1 MLRFRLNIL
10 SLDEAEARSLGANTI
25 RERWLVFCLIAVI
38 VGSQVAVSGIIGWV
52 GIVIPHAARLLV
64 GHDHRALLPAA
75 AVLGAGFMVCID
87 TLART
92 ATAAEIPLGVIT
104 ALVGA
109 PIFAALLRHHY
120 RERTGS

>member
-1 MLRFRLNIL
+1 
-10 SLDEAEARSLGANTI
+10 EARSLGANTI
-25 RERWLVFCLIAVI
+25 RERWLVFCLISVI
-38 VGSQVAVSGIIGWV
+38 VGSQVAVSGIIVWI

-75 AVLGAGFMVCID
+75 AVLGSGFMVCID

-104 ALVGA
+104 SLVGA

>member
-1 MLRFRLNIL
+1 
-10 SLDEAEARSLGANTI
+10 
-25 RERWLVFCLIAVI
+25 
-38 VGSQVAVSGIIGWV
+38 VAVSGIIGWI

-64 GHDHRALLPAA
+64 GHDHRAMLPASI
-75 AVLGAGFMVCID
+75 VLGAAFTTIID

-109 PIFAALLRHHY
+109 PIFAVLLRRHS
-120 RERTGS
+120 RERSDR